1 MSFPHRTLL
10 ACTLGLASALLAVPR
25 PARAQ
30 SKDLST
36 GLRDEDMRIIG
47 RDPGDAAGSAIAV
60 GDVSGDGIGDILI
73 GSPRSSG
80 VQNSR
85 LNSGEVS
92 VALGAPGEGDRF
104 GRHDCGVVYVFY
116 GQQGLQRGIELFG
129 GSIAMTTIR
138 GPVPNGYAG
147 DSLAAADVNGDGFD
161 DLIIGAPLSPAFKD
175 KEAGAVHVVFGG
187 PKFVPSAV
195 IDPSDDTQP
204 ALRTPGPAPGDH

>member
-92 VALGAPGEGDRF
+92 VVLGGVTLPSTFQVRNAAHTFYGATESARLGTSVAVADLDGDGVGDIVMGAPEADAPGSGEGSSTRCSAGIAPMP
-104 GRHDCGVVYVFY
+104 GRLRARSLVAYSNAS
-116 GQQGLQRGIELFG
+116 G
-129 GSIAMTTIR
+129 GSSRSSESSRITSTI
-138 GPVPNGYAG
+138 G
-147 DSLAAADVNGDGFD
+147 SSAA
-161 DLIIGAPLSPAFKD
+161 IES
-175 KEAGAVHVVFGG
+175 
-187 PKFVPSAV
+187 S
-195 IDPSDDTQP
+195 
-204 ALRTPGPAPGDH
+204 

>member
-1 MSFPHRTLL
+1 MSFPHRKLL

-85 LNSGEVS
+85 LNSGEGHVVPGG
-92 VALGAPGEGDRF
+92 VALPPASE
-104 GRHDCGVVYVFY
+104 
-116 GQQGLQRGIELFG
+116 
-129 GSIAMTTIR
+129 
-138 GPVPNGYAG
+138 VPHATHSFYAG
-147 DSLAAADVNGDGFD
+147 
-161 DLIIGAPLSPAFKD
+161 IHTAP
-175 KEAGAVHVVFGG
+175 
-187 PKFVPSAV
+187 
-195 IDPSDDTQP
+195 
-204 ALRTPGPAPGDH
+204 R